1 MASDSNHLE
10 RALQENLKLRRELAD
25 NVDKANVPS
34 HVLADRSGRKL
45 LRLWVVLSVLW
56 VAVVFWSALSD
67 NTFPSLTKPCSELL
81 KVKDDVTG
89 EFLTQADVD
98 DCEAVWRI
106 DQLEYF
112 SLAFGPPL
120 ALLVMGLTIGW
131 IANDFRRF

>member
-10 RALQENLKLRRELAD
+10 RALQENLKLRLAD

-34 HVLADRSGRKL
+34 HVLAGR
-45 LRLWVVLSVLW
+45 LRRGFFWLWIVLSVLW
-56 VAVVFWSALSD
+56 VAVVFWIALSA

-89 EFLTQADVD
+89 TFLTQADVD
-98 DCEAVWRI
+98 DCEAVWQNE
-106 DQLEYF
+106 QLKYL

-120 ALLVMGLTIGW
+120 ALLVTGLTVGW
-131 IANDFRRF
+131 IANDFRRS

>member
-34 HVLADRSGRKL
+34 HVLADRSGRGL
-45 LRLWVVLSVLW
+45 FRLWVVLSVLW
-56 VAVVFWSALSD
+56 VAVVFWSALSA
-67 NTFPSLTKPCSELL
+67 NTFPSLSKPCSELL

-98 DCEAVWRI
+98 DCEAVWRN
-106 DQLEYF
+106 DQLEYL

-120 ALLVMGLTIGW
+120 ALLVMGLIVGW
-131 IANDFRRF
+131 IANDFRRS